1 MTKMQICLVIT
12 NGTRISYFENIR
24 NLISYLGY
32 QAGLY
37 RCQQSITKGNIQIL
51 KNWVNVNIEN
61 FRMPVVQLAQEF
73 DSLILH
79 DILSL
84 CNILAFRP
92 KLEY

>member
-1 MTKMQICLVIT
+1 MQICLVIR
-12 NGTRISYFENIR
+12 NGTRISYFEKIR

-32 QAGLY
+32 QASLY
-37 RCQQSITKGNIQIL
+37 RFQQSITKGNIQIL
-51 KNWVNVNIEN
+51 KNWVSMSIEN

>member
-1 MTKMQICLVIT
+1 MQICLVIR
-12 NGTRISYFENIR
+12 NGTRISYFEKIR
-24 NLISYLGY
+24 NLISYLVY

-37 RCQQSITKGNIQIL
+37 RFQQSITKGNIQIL
-51 KNWVNVNIEN
+51 KNWVSMSIEN